1 MTYSYEEKPSLE
13 DLSHHGV
20 KGMHWG
26 VKKART
32 GNIDKATK
40 VLDRVAG
47 GHGSKLDKVRVAGSS
62 SVGNLIKS
70 GGVKKEAARQS
81 ADLKAQRARLVAGK
95 ATMGDMLKAYGSVSL
110 LDIARSTRD

>member
-26 VKKART
+26 VRKART
-32 GNIDKATK
+32 GNIDEQTK

-47 GHGSKLDKVRVAGSS
+47 GRGSTLDKVRVAGSS
-62 SVGNLIKS
+62 SVGRLVKS
-70 GGVKKEAARQS
+70 GGLKSEAARQS

-95 ATMGDMLKAYGSVSL
+95 ATMSDVLKAYGSVSVIDVL
-110 LDIARSTRD
+110 RSTRD